1 MQHNDDSMIQVE
13 AESEA
18 RAQVRSELRQK
29 LREFLERDYKYPYDK
44 FPATILPGSQ
54 AIMPKASA
62 KIDLYDGQ
70 MTDDWHQNHR
80 STYNPRTHS
89 YDNWSL
95 VQTEAEDDGEI
106 TVQEARIQAAQMQA
120 QMDQAVADA
129 DNKRAAQQA

>member
-29 LREFLERDYKYPYDK
+29 LRSFLERDFKYPYDK
-44 FPATILPGSQ
+44 FPATILPGSEP
-54 AIMPKASA
+54 IMPKASS

-106 TVQEARIQAAQMQA
+106 TV
-120 QMDQAVADA
+120 
-129 DNKRAAQQA
+129 